1 MAICVSRVLL
11 DELRTK
17 RGRLSHLAPSVTR
30 VAICVSRVLLD
41 ELQNA
46 RILTLWRCHQSIT
59 TAARKRKLEYSIKCT
74 TFSATEDFF
83 KSRAQG
89 LSPPSN
95 EDNTVAKNEGF
106 ILTPRVLFGRFF
118 LFLVIYLYSCVL
130 VLSLWVPC
138 FVLLIPQPNA
148 PFLVPGFSG
157 KKQPRRQCLL
167 ESEKTLGTS
176 VGRKM
181 G

>member
-1 MAICVSRVLL
+1 MNTLLNVLL
-11 DELRTK
+11 F
-17 RGRLSHLAPSVTR
+17 
-30 VAICVSRVLLD
+30 
-41 ELQNA
+41 LQ
-46 RILTLWRCHQSIT
+46 LQFQL
-59 TAARKRKLEYSIKCT
+59 
-74 TFSATEDFF
+74 
-83 KSRAQG
+83 QG

-95 EDNTVAKNEGF
+95 EANTVAKNEGF

-148 PFLVPGFSG
+148 PLLVPGFSG

-167 ESEKTLGTS
+167 ESEKTLETR